1 MWLFFLPV
9 FKTVLDALELLL
21 KQIIDIN
28 LLSEPLDDV
37 TQNEAKN
44 LLVLKS

>member
-1 MWLFFLPV
+1 MTIFPPV

-21 KQIIDIN
+21 KQTIDIN

-37 TQNEAKN
+37 TQNESKN
-44 LLVLKS
+44 LLVLK